1 MIISPGLIIILFILA
16 LVVILLAKGLMI
28 VQQSEAVVIER
39 LGSYSRT
46 LESGVN
52 LVIPFIDKPR
62 SITIR
67 RYREVKGDNLPLVVE
82 ETRIDRRETVMD
94 FPGQS
99 VVTTDNVTVTVNGAL
114 YFQIVDPKRA
124 VYEVENFTQDV
135 EVLAKTSLRSEIG
148 RMELDKLFESRK
160 EVNDALQITMDEVG
174 DKWGVKVTRVEIQD
188 ISMPEEVEDAMRLQ
202 MAAERKRRATVTEAN
217 GQREAAI
224 ATAEGEKQSS
234 VLRAEGDKQAAILR
248 AEGER
253 QAIYQLRDA
262 IGAEDPQ
269 LVVGYMLGQ
278 KYLQVLPDMAREGD
292 RVFIPYE
299 ASALLGAMGS
309 FRELA
314 TEVGEPTNASN
325 EGLRRARQMMTGEA
339 GLG

>member
-124 VYEVENFTQDV
+124 VYEVENFTQAV

-188 ISMPEEVEDAMRLQ
+188 ISMPEEVED
-202 MAAERKRRATVTEAN
+202 
-217 GQREAAI
+217 AI